1 MFGIG
6 FPEFIVII
14 IVALIVV
21 GPARLPDLA
30 RSLGRSIKELRRMA
44 DEFKET
50 INDNL
55 IDEKSWNEEKEK
67 NEFLLQNESEIQDDN
82 IDTNQNRQNNLYNKA
97 LKEKEK
103 SFKNNE

>member
-82 IDTNQNRQNNLYNKA
+82 IDTNQNRQNNLYNKV